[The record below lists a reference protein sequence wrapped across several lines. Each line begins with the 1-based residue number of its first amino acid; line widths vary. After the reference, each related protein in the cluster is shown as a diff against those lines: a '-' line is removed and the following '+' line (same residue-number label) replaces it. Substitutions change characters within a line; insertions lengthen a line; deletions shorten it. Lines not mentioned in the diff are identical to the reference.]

1 MSNTD
6 WLTVAGIVVLLI
18 TSAFFAMAETAFVR
32 MNRIRAMSLEEEG
45 RKGAKR
51 LAALLQEPENTL
63 NLVLLF
69 LLIGQLVA
77 GTLVGLLFEGKLG
90 GYGVLIGTVGEVIVF
105 FVLAEVAPK
114 TFAVQHTEAA
124 ALRLSGPLWA
134 ITSFPPLRA
143 LSRVLIWVANVILPG
158 KGLKKGPYTTE
169 EDIRTMADV
178 AADEQVIEREERR
191 LIHSIFEFGDTVVR
205 EVMVPRPDMVG
216 VETDSTV
223 DSALE
228 KAITAGY
235 SRLPAF
241 GEGPDDILGLVYL
254 KDIIRRTRENGGA
267 HGTLRELVRP
277 AVFVPEQKKVAELLR
292 EMQRDKFHM
301 AIVIDE
307 YGGTAG
313 LVTLED
319 LLEEIV
325 GEIVDEYDVE
335 APKVE
340 RLPDG
345 GLRVAGGTP
354 IDEVN
359 ELLEIELPD
368 TDWDTV
374 GGLMFNLLGHVP
386 VEGEAVDFQGLEF
399 RAERVQG
406 RRILTVRIT
415 PKESE
420 PAESA
425 AP

>member
-1 MSNTD
+1 MSNSD
-6 WLTVAGIVVLLI
+6 WLTLIAIFVLLI
-18 TSAFFAMAETAFVR
+18 TSAFFAMAETALVR
-32 MNRIRAMSLEEEG
+32 MNRIRAMTMEEEG
-45 RKGAKR
+45 RRGSKR
-51 LAALLQEPENTL
+51 LATLLEEPENAL
-63 NLVLLF
+63 NLILLF
-69 LLIGQLVA
+69 LLICQLTA
-77 GTLVGLLFEGKLG
+77 GTLVGVLAEGRLG
-90 GYGVLIGTVGEVIVF
+90 GYGILVGTVVEVVVF
-105 FVLAEVAPK
+105 FVIAEVAPK
-114 TFAVQHTEAA
+114 TYAVQHTERA
-124 ALRLSGPLWA
+124 ALRLAGPLYWLVN
-134 ITSFPPLRA
+134 FPPLRVF
-143 LSRVLIWVANVILPG
+143 SKMLIGVANVLLPG

-178 AADEQVIEREERR
+178 AADEKVIEREERR

-216 VETDSTV
+216 VEADGTV
-223 DSALE
+223 DEALE
-228 KAITAGY
+228 KAINAGY

-254 KDIIRRTRENGGA
+254 KDIIRRTREDKGA
-267 HGTLRELVRP
+267 TLRDLVRP

-292 EMQRDKFHM
+292 EMQQDKFHM
-301 AIVIDE
+301 AVVIDE

-386 VEGEAVDFQGLEF
+386 VEGEAVDFQSLEF

-425 AP
+425 AT

>member
-1 MSNTD
+1 
-6 WLTVAGIVVLLI
+6 
-18 TSAFFAMAETAFVR
+18 MAETAFVR
-32 MNRIRAMSLEEEG
+32 MNRIRAMTLEEEG
-45 RKGAKR
+45 RRGAKR
-51 LAALLQEPENTL
+51 LASLLEEPENAL
-63 NLVLLF
+63 NLILLF
-69 LLIGQLVA
+69 LLVCQLTA
-77 GTLVGLLFEGKLG
+77 GTLVGVLAEGRLG
-90 GYGVLIGTVGEVIVF
+90 GYGILVGTVVEAVF
-105 FVLAEVAPK
+105 FIVIPEVAPK
-114 TFAVQHTEAA
+114 PYAVQHTQRA
-124 ALRLSGPLWA
+124 ALRLAGAVYWL
-134 ITSFPPLRA
+134 TNFPPLRA
-143 LSRVLIWVANVILPG
+143 FSKLLIGVANVLLPG

-178 AADEQVIEREERR
+178 AAEEKVIEREERR

-216 VETDSTV
+216 VEADASV
-223 DSALE
+223 DEALE
-228 KAITAGY
+228 KAINAGY
-235 SRLPAF
+235 SRLPA
-241 GEGPDDILGLVYL
+241 Y
-254 KDIIRRTRENGGA
+254 GA
-267 HGTLRELVRP
+267 G
-277 AVFVPEQKKVAELLR
+277 
-292 EMQRDKFHM
+292 
-301 AIVIDE
+301 
-307 YGGTAG
+307 
-313 LVTLED
+313 LED

-335 APKVE
+335 APRVE

-359 ELLEIELPD
+359 ELLEIELPE

-386 VEGEAVDFQGLEF
+386 VEGEAVEFQGFEF

-425 AP
+425 ATSPTSSIRGSSRSSRGPTSRSP

>member
-1 MSNTD
+1 VSTAD
-6 WLTVAGIVVLLI
+6 WLTLIAIFALLI
-18 TSAFFAMAETAFVR
+18 TSAVFAMAETAFVR
-32 MNRIRAMSLEEEG
+32 INRIRALTLEEEG
-45 RKGAKR
+45 RRGAKR
-51 LAALLQEPENTL
+51 LIALLDQPENTL
-63 NLVLLF
+63 NPVLLI
-69 LLIGQLVA
+69 LLIGQLVT
-77 GTLVGLLFEGKLG
+77 GTLVGVLFEGRLG
-90 GYGVLIGTVGEVIVF
+90 GYGILIGTVAEVIVF
-105 FVLAEVAPK
+105 FVIAEVAPK
-114 TFAVQHTEAA
+114 TYAVQHTETA
-124 ALRLSGPLWA
+124 ALRLSGLLWGV
-134 ITSFPPLRA
+134 TRFPPLRI
-143 LSRVLIWVANVILPG
+143 LSRVLIGVANVLLPG
-158 KGLKKGPYTTE
+158 KGLAKGPYTTE
-169 EDIRTMADV
+169 EDIRQMADV
-178 AADEQVIEREERR
+178 AAEEQVIEREERR

-216 VETDSTV
+216 VEADASV
-223 DSALE
+223 DEALE
-228 KAITAGY
+228 KAINAGY

-254 KDIIRRTRENGGA
+254 KDIIRRTRESNGA
-267 HGTLRELVRP
+267 AGTLRELVRP

-301 AIVIDE
+301 AVVIDE

-359 ELLEIELPD
+359 ELLAIELPE

-386 VEGEAVDFQGLEF
+386 VEGEAVEFQGFEF

-425 AP
+425 AT

>member
-1 MSNTD
+1 VSNTD
-6 WLTVAGIVVLLI
+6 WLTVAGIGVLLI

-51 LAALLQEPENTL
+51 LSALLQEPENTL

-77 GTLVGLLFEGKLG
+77 GTLVGLLFQGKLG

-425 AP
+425 AT

>member
-1 MSNTD
+1 
-6 WLTVAGIVVLLI
+6 
-18 TSAFFAMAETAFVR
+18 
-32 MNRIRAMSLEEEG
+32 
-45 RKGAKR
+45 
-51 LAALLQEPENTL
+51 
-63 NLVLLF
+63 
-69 LLIGQLVA
+69 
-77 GTLVGLLFEGKLG
+77 
-90 GYGVLIGTVGEVIVF
+90 
-105 FVLAEVAPK
+105 
-114 TFAVQHTEAA
+114 VQHTERA
-124 ALRLSGPLWA
+124 ALRLAGMIYWL
-134 ITSFPPLRA
+134 TNFPPLKA
-143 LSRVLIWVANVILPG
+143 FSQLLIGVANVLLPG

-178 AADEQVIEREERR
+178 AAEEKVIEREERR

-216 VETDSTV
+216 VEADASV
-223 DSALE
+223 DEALE
-228 KAITAGY
+228 KAINAGY
-235 SRLPAF
+235 SRLPAY

-254 KDIIRRTRENGGA
+254 KDIIRRTREGTGS

-292 EMQRDKFHM
+292 EMQQDKFHM

-335 APKVE
+335 APRVE

-359 ELLEIELPD
+359 ELLEIELPE

-386 VEGEAVDFQGLEF
+386 VEGEAVEFQGFEF

-425 AP
+425 AT